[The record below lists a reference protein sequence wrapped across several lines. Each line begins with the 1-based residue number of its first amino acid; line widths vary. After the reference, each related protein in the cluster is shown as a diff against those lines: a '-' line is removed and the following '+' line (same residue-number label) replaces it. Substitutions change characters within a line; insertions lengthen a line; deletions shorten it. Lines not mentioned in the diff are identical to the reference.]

1 MERHGD
7 PGTAIVSQRTAQER
21 QDGRRRMPFA
31 SIAYANKVNR
41 NRSHQD
47 QKEQDQRLETK
58 KAG

>member
-1 MERHGD
+1 
-7 PGTAIVSQRTAQER
+7 
-21 QDGRRRMPFA
+21 MPFA

-58 KAG
+58 KPAENSRLG